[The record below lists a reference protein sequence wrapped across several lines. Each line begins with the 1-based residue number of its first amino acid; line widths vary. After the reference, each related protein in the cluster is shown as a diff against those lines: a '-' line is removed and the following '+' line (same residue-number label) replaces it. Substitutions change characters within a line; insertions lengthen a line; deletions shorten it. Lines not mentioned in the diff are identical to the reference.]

1 LQVIVKRKDFMKRV
15 KPMLEKKD
23 VRSLFKYK
31 LPKDEE
37 EYVIIVNSIYLR
49 NGWEKLKL
57 YVAEM

>member
-1 LQVIVKRKDFMKRV
+1 MKRV